1 MSRYA
6 QLFAERLAPH
16 LDLDVEAIAADVET
30 PPKPEMG
37 QLAFPCFALA
47 KTLRKAPAA
56 IAAELAGKVETGG
69 LIESVSAEG
78 PYVNARLDGARIAA
92 QVLAE
97 VSSAGEAYGRGD
109 FGQGGV
115 VPVDFSSPNI
125 AKPFGIHHLR
135 STVIGHAL
143 VGMLDA
149 AGYEPVGINH
159 IGDWG
164 TQFGQLLAVWEEKG
178 DEATLHE
185 RGIDYLLELYVEFN
199 QRKEDDPDL
208 QEVARARFKALEDG
222 DQEARRLWAL
232 FREVS
237 LAEFERVYAML
248 GITFD
253 AVVGESFYEDMMPPV
268 LDELAGTGLLSESK
282 DATVVDLEQHD
293 LGVALVRKR
302 DGSTLY
308 LTRDLAAVNYR
319 WDTYGFAR
327 ALYVVGGAQSLHFA
341 QMIKV
346 LELLGRPWAD
356 RVEHVPFG
364 MMRFKDRK
372 MATRTGDVVLLEDV
386 LSQAVA
392 LAKETIE
399 RGVREKGR
407 EAPADI
413 DDLAHRIGVGAV
425 VFNDLKNR
433 RIRDV
438 VFDWDEVLSFEG
450 ETGPYLQYTAARIAS
465 MIEKHGGAPSG
476 APDAA
481 LLAGAGE
488 LQLLLAID
496 GLGEALRRGVEAAEP
511 SLVAD
516 CLLDIAARFSTLY
529 ARKDWKVLSEDRP
542 LTEARIALAAATRQ
556 ALMNGL
562 GWLGIPVPDR
572 M

>member
-16 LDLDVEAIAADVET
+16 LDLPVGDLAVQVET
-30 PPKPEMG
+30 PPRPELG

-56 IAAELAGKVETGG
+56 IAAELAGKVEAGG
-69 LIESVSAEG
+69 LIASVFAEG
-78 PYVNARLDGARIAA
+78 PYVNARLDGALVAA
-92 QVLAE
+92 QVLGE
-97 VSSAGEAYGRGD
+97 VLPAGEAYGNID
-109 FGQGGV
+109 LGQGRK

-149 AGYEPVGINH
+149 AGFVPVGINH

-164 TQFGQLLAVWEEKG
+164 TQFGQLLAIWEQKG
-178 DEATLHE
+178 DEDRLHAE
-185 RGIDYLLELYVEFN
+185 GIHYLLQLYVEFN
-199 QRKEDDPDL
+199 QQKQDDPGL
-208 QEVARARFKALEDG
+208 QDVARACFRSLEDG
-222 DQEARRLWAL
+222 DPEARRLWSL
-232 FREVS
+232 FRDVS
-237 LAEFERVYAML
+237 LAEFERVYALL
-248 GITFD
+248 GIRFD
-253 AVVGESFYEDMMPPV
+253 DVKGESYYEKLMQPV
-268 LDELAGTGLLSESK
+268 LDELDAASLLTESK
-282 DATVVDLEQHD
+282 EATVVDLEAYD
-293 LGVALVRKR
+293 LGVALVRKG

-308 LTRDLAAVNYR
+308 LTRDLAAVDYR
-319 WDTYGFAR
+319 WGQYEFAR
-327 ALYVVGGAQSLHFA
+327 ALYVVGAAQSLHFA
-341 QMIKV
+341 QMCKV
-346 LELLGRPWAD
+346 LELLGRPWSD

-386 LSQAVA
+386 LTRAVA
-392 LAKETIE
+392 TAKEAIE
-399 RGVREKGR
+399 RGVRERGR
-407 EAPADI
+407 EARSDV

-465 MIEKHGGAPSG
+465 MIDKHGSPVS
-476 APDAA
+476 PIVETA
-481 LLAGAGE
+481 LLAGDGE
-488 LQLLLAID
+488 LALLLAID
-496 GLGEALRRGVEAAEP
+496 GLPLALRRGVEAAEP

-529 ARKDWKVLSEDRP
+529 ARKDWKVLSEDQP
-542 LTEARIALAAATRQ
+542 LTKARIALAAAARH

-562 GWLGIPVPDR
+562 RWLGIPVPDR